1 MSVAEIFSTTAAK
14 AFNLFSN
21 KIRMLIIVLE
31 KIKAAHMFRI
41 KIILPVLFIIHCI
54 GFSQQQTISKKA
66 YTTKSIKTLEI
77 PTIDG
82 KLEDAIWKEG
92 NGWETNFIQREPTEN
107 VTPSEE
113 TAFKIVYDEK
123 HLYIGIK
130 NFDAEPKKIT
140 SWMSRRDGFEGDWIE
155 IIFDSYHDLR
165 SAFSFTVTA
174 AGVKGDKIITLNGK
188 NEDITWNPIWYAK
201 STITDEGWTA
211 EIKMPLS
218 QLRFGKVKN
227 QVWGLQIVRKYF
239 RNNETSVWQRI
250 PIDASGW
257 VSEFGEIHGLQ
268 KLKPQK
274 QFEIQPFVVT
284 SLEAFEKSP
293 KNPYRNKN
301 KSTINAGVDGKIGI
315 TNDLT
320 LDFTINP
327 DFGQV
332 EADPA
337 AIALDGFQLFFQEQR
352 PFFVENKNIF
362 NYQFSNPIIGGSFSS
377 DNLFYSRRIGRNPQG
392 SVQTFED
399 DFVDIPERTT
409 ILGAVKFSGKTKNG
423 WSIGVMESV
432 TSNEYAKISNNGDE
446 RKELVEPLT
455 NYFVG
460 RVQKDFNNRNTF
472 LGGIVTS
479 AIRNLDAN
487 TNFLHKSA
495 TTAGIDFLHQWKG
508 RTWYLGANM
517 VMSHVKGSESAILRT
532 QRSISHLFQR
542 VDAEHVSIDPTKTS
556 LTGTGG
562 DIKFGKAGQG
572 HFKFET
578 GITWRSP
585 ELELNDL
592 GFMREADDIQNYTGI
607 TYSSLKPFGVFRNA
621 TLAYNHWLKWDFEG
635 NLNYVDWDVEA
646 TGTFQNNWNTT
657 LGFFHQPH
665 IYSKSLL
672 QGGPRIYL
680 SGQYGAWWA
689 LGTDSRRKLS
699 FSLNGWTKTGNE
711 DSYFLLENGIK
722 ITYQPLNQLSLSISP
737 RYNIIRHRLQYNE
750 TTDFNGSPRYIMSK
764 LDQDTFSLAFRLNYT
779 INPNLSIQ
787 YYAEPYI
794 SKGLYNDFGYMN
806 NPLAKSQ
813 SDQLYTFSKNEIYHD
828 EMTNPFSYGVDQTLD
843 GITDYR
849 FDDPDFSFAQ
859 FRSNLVVR
867 YEYKPGSEIFLVW
880 SQGITDFG
888 RPTGSLSRSFDNQIF
903 NKQPN
908 NTFLIKATYR
918 FF

>member
-1 MSVAEIFSTTAAK
+1 
-14 AFNLFSN
+14 
-21 KIRMLIIVLE
+21 
-31 KIKAAHMFRI
+31 MFKI
-41 KIILPVLFIIHCI
+41 KIILPILFIIHFV
-54 GFSQQQTISKKA
+54 GFPQQQKILKKT
-66 YTTKSIKTLEI
+66 YTTKSITILEI

-82 KLEDAIWKEG
+82 KLEDAIWKEE
-92 NGWETNFIQREPTEN
+92 NGWESNFIQREPREN
-107 VTPSEE
+107 VLPSEE
-113 TAFKIVYDEK
+113 TSFKIYYDSK
-123 HLYIGIK
+123 YLYVGIK
-130 NFDAEPKKIT
+130 NFDKQPDKIT
-140 SWMSRRDGFEGDWIE
+140 DWMSRRDGFEGDWVE
-155 IIFDSYHDLR
+155 IALDSNHDLR

-201 STITDEGWTA
+201 SVITSEGWTA
-211 EIKMPLS
+211 EIKIPLS
-218 QLRFGKVKN
+218 QLRFGNVEN
-227 QVWGLQIVRKYF
+227 QVWGLQVIRKYF
-239 RNNETSVWQRI
+239 KNDEISVWQRI

-257 VSEFGEIHGLQ
+257 ISEFGELHGLQ
-268 KLKPQK
+268 NLKPQK

-284 SLEAFEKSP
+284 SLETFEKDSN
-293 KNPYRNKN
+293 NPYRNSN
-301 KSTINAGVDGKIGI
+301 IASINAGVDGKFGF

-362 NYQFSNPIIGGSFSS
+362 SYQFSNPIVGGSFSS
-377 DNLFYSRRIGRNPQG
+377 DNLFYSRRIGRDPQG
-392 SVQTFED
+392 FAQTNEGEFLDE
-399 DFVDIPERTT
+399 PERTS
-409 ILGAVKFSGKTKNG
+409 ILGAIKFSGKTKNG
-423 WSIGVMESV
+423 WSIGVMESM
-432 TSNEYAKISNNGDE
+432 TANEFAEINNNGDE
-446 RKELVEPLT
+446 RKQRIEPFT

-460 RVQKDFNNRNTF
+460 RVQKDFNRRNTF

-479 AIRNLDAN
+479 TVRSLDEH
-487 TNFLHKSA
+487 TDFLHKSA
-495 TTAGIDFLHQWKG
+495 TTAGLDFLHQWKN
-508 RTWYLGANM
+508 RAWYLGVNM
-517 VMSHVKGSESAILRT
+517 VMSHIEGSETAILRT

-542 VDAEHVSIDPTKTS
+542 TDVSHISINPTKTS

-572 HFKFET
+572 HLKFET
-578 GITWRSP
+578 GVTWRSP

-592 GFMREADDIQNYTGI
+592 GFMREADDIQNYAGI
-607 TYSSLKPFGVFRNA
+607 IYSSLKPFGAFRKGA
-621 TLAYNHWLKWDFEG
+621 LTYQHWVKWDFGG
-635 NLNYVDWDVEA
+635 NLNFIDWDVEA
-646 TGTFQNNWNTT
+646 TGTFQNNWNATA
-657 LGFFHQPH
+657 GFFHQPH

-680 SGQYGAWWA
+680 PDQYGFWWA
-689 LGTDSRRKLS
+689 LGTDSRKKLS
-699 FSLNGWTKTGNE
+699 FSLDGWTKTGNK

-722 ITYQPLNQLSLSISP
+722 ISYQPLNQLSLSLSP

-750 TTDFNGSPRYIMSK
+750 TIDFNGLPRYIMSK
-764 LDQDTFSLAFRLNYT
+764 LNQDTFSLAFRLNYT

-794 SKGLYNDFGYMN
+794 SKGLYNDFGYIN
-806 NPLAKSQ
+806 KPLARTQ
-813 SDQLYTFSKNEIYHD
+813 SEQLYTFNENEIYHD
-828 EMTNPFSYGVDQTLD
+828 EMTEPFSYGIDQTLN

-849 FDDPDFSFAQ
+849 FNDPNFSFAQ

-880 SQGITDFG
+880 SQGVTDFG

-908 NTFLIKATYR
+908 NTFLIKVTYR